1 MSSKQ
6 EIKLTSIMEPIFEAS
21 DSITGP
27 EYVNT
32 YIPNE
37 NHILFSS
44 FDGNLVLYNC
54 DRKTRDFSSKIELT
68 TKNLTPILSMTYN
81 SSQKAVV
88 FLDACDYIH

>member
-44 FDGNLVLYNC
+44 FDG
-54 DRKTRDFSSKIELT
+54 
-68 TKNLTPILSMTYN
+68 KN
-81 SSQKAVV
+81 
-88 FLDACDYIH
+88 